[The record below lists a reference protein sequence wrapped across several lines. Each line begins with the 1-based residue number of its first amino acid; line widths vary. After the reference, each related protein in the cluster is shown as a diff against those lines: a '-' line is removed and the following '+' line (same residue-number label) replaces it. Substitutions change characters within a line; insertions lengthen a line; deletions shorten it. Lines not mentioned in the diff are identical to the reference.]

1 MKIYTTIH
9 FLGGKVGAGNIIAW
23 NSFRNF
29 KIKNTEKE
37 KKNLIFMQ
45 HIVYN
50 LGMKLAHHKN
60 GLCRRNI
67 FGENK
72 TVKYDVH
79 VEAKK
84 KVFVYCCSIK
94 YVKCKE

>member
-1 MKIYTTIH
+1 M
-9 FLGGKVGAGNIIAW
+9 L
-23 NSFRNF
+23 
-29 KIKNTEKE
+29 
-37 KKNLIFMQ
+37 
-45 HIVYN
+45 HIVYK

-79 VEAKK
+79 VDAKK
-84 KVFVYCCSIK
+84 KRFLSTVVQLSMLNVRGNSSAK
-94 YVKCKE
+94 P

>member
-1 MKIYTTIH
+1 M
-9 FLGGKVGAGNIIAW
+9 L
-23 NSFRNF
+23 
-29 KIKNTEKE
+29 
-37 KKNLIFMQ
+37 

-84 KVFVYCCSIK
+84 RFLSTVVQLSMLNVRSNSSEKP
-94 YVKCKE
+94 

>member
-9 FLGGKVGAGNIIAW
+9 FWGGKVGAGNIIAW

-37 KKNLIFMQ
+37 KKNLVFML

-60 GLCRRNI
+60 GLRRCNN

-72 TVKYDVH
+72 TVEYDEHVH
-79 VEAKK
+79 VDAE
-84 KVFVYCCSIK
+84 IK
-94 YVKCKE
+94 FCLLLFKMAC

>member
-1 MKIYTTIH
+1 M
-9 FLGGKVGAGNIIAW
+9 L
-23 NSFRNF
+23 
-29 KIKNTEKE
+29 
-37 KKNLIFMQ
+37 

-79 VEAKK
+79 VDAKKK

-94 YVKCKE
+94 YVKLRSNSSAKPWKTPSLLLW